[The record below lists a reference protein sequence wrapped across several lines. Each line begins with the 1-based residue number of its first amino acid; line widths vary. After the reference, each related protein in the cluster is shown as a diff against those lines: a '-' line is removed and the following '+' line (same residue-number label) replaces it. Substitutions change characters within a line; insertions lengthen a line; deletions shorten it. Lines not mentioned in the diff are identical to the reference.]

1 MKIKNYLVM
10 VLVALCAIACSDN
23 DDEISVS
30 TGVTGSY
37 DGYVIASCAYFQNSA
52 SDGQTV
58 VITASG
64 TAGDRVN
71 ISYVSDTWGTF
82 TFTDAAVTL
91 NGGVYTIA
99 GSGTTEM
106 GHAGNISTY
115 DCTVEATLDSNKAIT
130 SLVFSIPTVMGGT
143 TVTFVQG
150 DMPVAYVVAG
160 SYSGYALAS
169 CAYFKDM
176 SADGQTVTIA
186 AGTAGDKVN
195 ISYVSDTWG
204 TFTFTDAAVTLN
216 GGVYTIAG
224 SGTTQM
230 GHAGSTSTYDCTV
243 AATLDSDK
251 AITSLVFSVP
261 SVMGG
266 MTVTF
271 IQGDM
276 PVALAIAGSYSGTLD
291 LTVAG
296 NPAGS
301 IDSEKV
307 TVAAAED
314 GTVTM
319 TLAGFSVGTMA
330 LGDVTVTGVA
340 VTAEDNGTYTLSG
353 EVNAQVAMGESTIN
367 VTGTVEGTITSAG
380 VANLTFVLT
389 PGAMPMPITA
399 VFTTAVA
406 E

>member
-91 NGGVYTIA
+91 SGGVYTIE

-106 GHAGNISTY
+106 GHT
-115 DCTVEATLDSNKAIT
+115 
-130 SLVFSIPTVMGGT
+130 
-143 TVTFVQG
+143 
-150 DMPVAYVVAG
+150 
-160 SYSGYALAS
+160 
-169 CAYFKDM
+169 
-176 SADGQTVTIA
+176 
-186 AGTAGDKVN
+186 
-195 ISYVSDTWG
+195 
-204 TFTFTDAAVTLN
+204 
-216 GGVYTIAG
+216 
-224 SGTTQM
+224 
-230 GHAGSTSTYDCTV
+230 GSTSTYECTI
-243 AATLDSDK
+243 AATLDGNK
-251 AITSLVFSVP
+251 AVTSLVFSVP
-261 SVMGG
+261 AVMGG
-266 MTVTF
+266 MTLTF

-276 PVALAIAGSYSGTLD
+276 PAVLAIAGSYSGTLD

-296 NPAGS
+296 NSAGS
-301 IDSEKV
+301 IEGETV
-307 TVAAAED
+307 TIAAAED

-367 VTGTVEGTITSAG
+367 VTGTVEGTVTSAG

-389 PGAMPMPITA
+389 PGAMPMAITA
-399 VFTTAVA
+399 VFTTAAA